1 MTPSLSTFLA
11 ADGQPQ
17 PRLAAAP
24 LRSPCNPVQFWAISA
39 PGPPYDVEA
48 YIGEEL
54 LRPSKLTPGLDKA

>member
-1 MTPSLSTFLA
+1 MSQGFQNALHFPLEMNGSE
-11 ADGQPQ
+11 DIRP
-17 PRLAAAP
+17 P
-24 LRSPCNPVQFWAISA
+24 LRAIQWAISA